1 MTVMMMNDGVDDE
14 IEDSGGDD
22 EERRWWM
29 SVSDGFDERRWFCL
43 VMLFPRSVFFGGI
56 GSNYMHKDLS

>member
-22 EERRWWM
+22 EERQ
-29 SVSDGFDERRWFCL
+29 WFCL
-43 VMLFPRSVFFGGI
+43 VMLFPRSIFFGRI

>member
-1 MTVMMMNDGVDDE
+1 MKMNDGVVDE

-22 EERRWWM
+22 DERRWWK